1 MVVLCIIPV
10 LGRLRQKNHLKF
22 KRSKNKQKL
31 FVAGKS
37 KQLLGKTKTAGGVT
51 KVARFELR
59 PRGLS

>member
-10 LGRLRQKNHLKF
+10 LGRLRQENHLKF

-37 KQLLGKTKTAGGVT
+37 KQLLEKTKTAGGVT
-51 KVARFELR
+51 KVARFGLR
-59 PRGLS
+59 PRGPS